1 MSEEEKNLNDD
12 EVEPE
17 AEPEIEPDPELE
29 TEPNPEPE
37 VEPKAEADSTE
48 SEPEPR
54 AEVELEAEPAAEE
67 RHCKKCGAA
76 LHEGMNFCGVCGTD
90 NSPVVE
96 AGASEPEATAIAPV
110 PEAPLATTPVE
121 PAAEKADK
129 PKVKLPK
136 KFVPIAIAAAIVVV
150 AAVVAAMVLPDAL
163 ATPKQLF
170 EQQKYEKAFEK
181 ATDDER
187 SELLGLFV
195 ADGDF
200 ASAYQYANSSEKTDV
215 LKANLAAH
223 VSQSVTSLLK
233 DPHSYELRDMWIS
246 GDNVILQVQGTN
258 SYGGSVSAYWYF
270 IHEDDGTYDYMAC
283 VSDLEQESASKYDS
297 TSEKRQKVINNLARL
312 VIEKVISDS
321 SCEVGKTPIDWTN
334 ALFSSK
340 QSFDGVTLLDDVSTL
355 HGGSNTSGSA
365 GAQS

>member
-1 MSEEEKNLNDD
+1 MSGEEKNLNDD

-17 AEPEIEPDPELE
+17 AEPE

-37 VEPKAEADSTE
+37 AEPATEADSTE
-48 SEPEPR
+48 SEPDPR

-67 RHCKKCGAA
+67 CRCKKCGAA

-96 AGASEPEATAIAPV
+96 ATAITPV
-110 PEAPLATTPVE
+110 PETPIATTPVE

-129 PKVKLPK
+129 PKVKHPK
-136 KFVPIAIAAAIVVV
+136 KIALIAIAAAIVVV

-200 ASAYQYANSSEKTDV
+200 ASAYQYASNSEKADV

-223 VSQSVTSLLK
+223 ISQSVTSVLK

-258 SYGGSVSAYWYF
+258 SYGGTVSAYWYF
-270 IHEDDGTYDYMAC
+270 SHEDDGTYDYMAC

-297 TSEKRQKVINNLARL
+297 TSEKKQKVINNLARL

-334 ALFSSK
+334 ALFSTK

-355 HGGSNTSGSA
+355 HGGNSTSGST